1 MTANERAFQ
10 EKWLETNSGRTLLEF
25 WVNEKEMIAKSAK
38 MSDLPAPA
46 FSFLLLLIVYH
57 IIQTT
62 KGQYVVRQNLA
73 KNSENINFRPLGI
86 FSLRIFHPDFSPW
99 HVYLSPSAICGRTKP
114 CKKQ

>member
-46 FSFLLLLIVYH
+46 SSFLLLLIVYH

-62 KGQYVVRQNLA
+62 KGQTSGHLSLFLHFVYPWI
-73 KNSENINFRPLGI
+73 SELLTLGSI
-86 FSLRIFHPDFSPW
+86 LFF
-99 HVYLSPSAICGRTKP
+99 
-114 CKKQ
+114 